1 MIDLKSGADLEK
13 MRDAGRL
20 LAQAMGV
27 AEGIIRPGVS
37 TEEIDHSIRDHVIE
51 RGGKLLFYKYKGFP
65 ASTCISI
72 NEEVVHGIPSPRRRL
87 REGDIVSIDVGVKLR
102 GFCADAARTFAV
114 GNVGPEARRI
124 IDVGSEALARGMQG
138 LTIRM
143 ARHLNRA
150 LGRRGRVFADRYFS
164 RVLKTP
170 REVRNCLAYV
180 LNNEQRHRLGKR
192 PGLRALQLDP
202 FSSAPT
208 FDGWRVQPLVRPR
221 DTGPP
226 AVVPPQT
233 WLLATGWR
241 RHGLLVPAYVSQTSA
256 PP

>member
-1 MIDLKSGADLEK
+1 VASRHPVHVSLKVNQDIGSLRTQRCFAAL
-13 MRDAGRL
+13 RAALAAGCEQAGFRVCQFSV
-20 LAQAMGV
+20 LATH
-27 AEGIIRPGVS
+27 I
-37 TEEIDHSIRDHVIE
+37 H
-51 RGGKLLFYKYKGFP
+51 L
-65 ASTCISI
+65 
-72 NEEVVHGIPSPRRRL
+72 VV
-87 REGDIVSIDVGVKLR
+87 
-102 GFCADAARTFAV
+102 
-114 GNVGPEARRI
+114 EAKDR
-124 IDVGSEALARGMQG
+124 EALARGMQG

-150 LGRRGRVFADRYFS
+150 LGRRGRVFADRYYA

-170 REVRNCLAYV
+170 REVRNALAYV
-180 LNNEQRHRLGKR
+180 LNNDQRHRLGKR
-192 PGLRALQLDP
+192 PGLRALHLDP

-241 RHGLLVPAYVSQTSA
+241 RHGRLVPAYVSQTSA